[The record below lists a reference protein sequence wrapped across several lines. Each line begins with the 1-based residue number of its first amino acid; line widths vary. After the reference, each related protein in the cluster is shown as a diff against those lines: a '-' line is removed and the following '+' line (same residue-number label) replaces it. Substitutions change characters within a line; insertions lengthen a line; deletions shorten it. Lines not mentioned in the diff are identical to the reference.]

1 MSKQQKHHGAIG
13 IEDPILEIRDAT
25 VTFDMARGSS
35 RVLDNLNLDIAR
47 EEVIGI
53 VGESGS
59 GKSMFASAILDSV
72 DDPGYLQGEVT
83 YHPEDREPIDVLSL
97 DEAGLKEVRWED
109 IAFVVQ
115 GAQSGFNPT
124 MKIKDH
130 FVETLRTHG
139 ADIEEGMERSRQ
151 LLEDVYLEPDQILE
165 SYAHQLSGGQKQR
178 ALVALGLVL
187 QPDVVVMD
195 EPTSALDLLMQRSI
209 VSLLADLQEEYS
221 LTIVFITHDLALV
234 TDLADRIAVMY
245 GFEVVEV
252 GPSDQILSD
261 SGHPY
266 TRKLLNT
273 VPTITEGEA
282 DLDVIEGSAPDP
294 VNVPSGCT
302 FFPRCP
308 LADEQCEQVDPPLD
322 QVGAD
327 HHAACHYPDEA
338 REALPL
344 THRGDGV

>member
-1 MSKQQKHHGAIG
+1 MSQQRQQHGAVG
-13 IEDPILEIRDAT
+13 IDDPILEIRDAS
-25 VTFDMARGSS
+25 VTFDMARGTS
-35 RVLDNLNLDIAR
+35 RVLDNLSLDIAR
-47 EEVIGI
+47 DEIIGV

-59 GKSMFASAILDSV
+59 GKTMLASAILDSV
-72 DDPGYLQGEVT
+72 DDPGYLEGEVT
-83 YHPEDREPIDVLSL
+83 YHPEDGDPVDVLSL
-97 DEAGLKEVRWED
+97 SEEELKGIRWEE

-130 FVETLRTHG
+130 FVETLRTHD
-139 ADIEEGMERSRQ
+139 ADLQEGMERAHQ
-151 LLEDVYLEPDQILE
+151 LLEDVYLEPTQILE
-165 SYAHQLSGGQKQR
+165 SYGHQLSGGQKQR
-178 ALVALGLVL
+178 ALIALGLVL
-187 QPDVVVMD
+187 EPEVVVMD

-209 VSLLADLQEEYS
+209 VSLLADLKEEYA

-252 GPSDQILSD
+252 GPSETILAD

-273 VPTITEGEA
+273 VPTISADEA
-282 DLDVIEGSAPDP
+282 DMDIIEGSAPDP

-302 FFPRCP
+302 FHPRCP
-308 LADEQCEQVDPPLD
+308 LADDQCVNIDPPLGK
-322 QVGAD
+322 VGDD
-327 HHAACHYPDEA
+327 HHAACHYPEEA

-344 THRGDGV
+344 SYTEGD

>member
-1 MSKQQKHHGAIG
+1 MSQQQQRHGPTG
-13 IEDPILEIRDAT
+13 IDDPIIEMRDAS

-35 RVLDNLNLDIAR
+35 RVLDNVDLDIAR

-59 GKSMFASAILDSV
+59 GKTMFASAILDSV
-72 DDPGYLQGEVT
+72 DDPGYLEGEVT
-83 YHPEDREPIDVLSL
+83 YHPEDGEPVDILSL
-97 DEAGLKEVRWED
+97 THEELKALRWKE

-124 MKIKDH
+124 MKIGDH
-130 FVETLRTHG
+130 FIETLRTHD
-139 ADIEEGMERSRQ
+139 ADIQEGMERARQ
-151 LLEDVYLEPDQILE
+151 LLEDVYLEPKQILE

-178 ALVALGLVL
+178 ALIALGLIL
-187 QPDVVVMD
+187 EPDVLVMD
-195 EPTSALDLLMQRSI
+195 EPTAALDLLMQRSI
-209 VSLLADLQEEYS
+209 VSLLAELKEEYS

-245 GFEVVEV
+245 GFDVVEI
-252 GPSDQILSD
+252 GPSEELLSS

-273 VPTITEGEA
+273 VPNIGQGTAEMDI
-282 DLDVIEGSAPDP
+282 IEGSAPDP

-302 FFPRCP
+302 FYPRCP

-322 QVGAD
+322 PVGDD
-327 HHAACHYPDEA
+327 HFAACHYPDAAKEA
-338 REALPL
+338 IPLAHLEA
-344 THRGDGV
+344 DE

>member
-1 MSKQQKHHGAIG
+1 MSQQQRQHGAIG
-13 IEDPILEIRDAT
+13 IDDPILEIRDAS
-25 VTFDMARGSS
+25 VTFDMSRGSS
-35 RVLDNLNLDIAR
+35 RVLDNLSLDIAR
-47 EEVIGI
+47 DEIIGV

-59 GKSMFASAILDSV
+59 GKTMFASAILDSV
-72 DDPGYLQGEVT
+72 DDPGYLEGEVT
-83 YHPEDREPIDVLSL
+83 YHPEDGPPVDVLSL
-97 DEAGLKEVRWED
+97 SEEELKAVRWEE

-130 FVETLRTHG
+130 FLETLRTHG
-139 ADIEEGMERSRQ
+139 ADVKEGMERARQ
-151 LLEDVYLEPDQILE
+151 LLRDVYLEPKQILE

-178 ALVALGLVL
+178 ALIALGLVL
-187 QPDVVVMD
+187 EPEVVVMD

-209 VSLLADLQEEYS
+209 VALLAELKEEYS

-252 GPSDQILSD
+252 GPSDQILDD

-273 VPTITEGEA
+273 VPNISNRNA
-282 DLDVIEGSAPDP
+282 DMDVIEGSAPDP
-294 VNVPSGCT
+294 VNVPQGCT
-302 FFPRCP
+302 FHPRCP
-308 LADEQCEQVDPPLD
+308 LADEQCQRVDPPLGE
-322 QVGAD
+322 VGQD

-338 REALPL
+338 RDALPL
-344 THRGDGV
+344 SHKEGSQ

>member
-1 MSKQQKHHGAIG
+1 MSQQQQRHGATG
-13 IEDPILEIRDAT
+13 IDDPILEIRDAS
-25 VTFDMARGSS
+25 VTFEMGRGSS
-35 RVLDNLNLDIAR
+35 RVLDELSLDIAR
-47 EEVIGI
+47 DEIIGV

-59 GKSMFASAILDSV
+59 GKTMLASAILDSV

-83 YHPEDREPIDVLSL
+83 YHPSDGDPVDILSL
-97 DEAGLKEVRWED
+97 SEEELKSVRWEEV
-109 IAFVVQ
+109 AFVVQ

-130 FVETLRTHG
+130 FVETLRTHD
-139 ADIEEGMERSRQ
+139 ADIEEGMQRARR
-151 LLEDVYLEPDQILE
+151 LLEDVYLEPSQVFE

-178 ALVALGLVL
+178 ALIALGLVL
-187 QPDVVVMD
+187 EPELVVMD

-209 VSLLADLQEEYS
+209 VSLLADLKEEYS

-252 GPSDQILSD
+252 GPSEEILAD

-273 VPTITEGEA
+273 VPTISSGAA
-282 DLDVIEGSAPDP
+282 DMDIIEGSAPDP
-294 VNVPSGCT
+294 VNVPEGCT
-302 FFPRCP
+302 FHPRCP
-308 LADEQCEQVDPPLD
+308 LADDQCIDVDPPLAEL
-322 QVGAD
+322 GEN
-327 HHAACHYPDEA
+327 HHSACHYPDEA

-344 THRGDGV
+344 AHRGEDE